1 MANNGTTNT
10 SNAAD
15 VDTITSNAMPRNCPM
30 VTSRARRLA
39 DEKSNININVSSILD
54 ATKAPVPIPRSVQG
68 SVILDQNKYWMPYIC
83 QFGCYDL
90 SKSIPQGV

>member
-1 MANNGTTNT
+1 MTNNGTTNI

-30 VTSRARRLA
+30 VTSRAKKLA

-54 ATKAPVPIPRSVQG
+54 ATKAPAPIPRSVQG
-68 SVILDQNKYWMPYIC
+68 SAILDQYKYWTPYIC
-83 QFGCYDL
+83 QLGF
-90 SKSIPQGV
+90 